1 MINQCVRYTL
11 GIGEFSGHYEELFVL
26 ISTTGDYLFLFC
38 FVFFFADVENFLL
51 LLWSNFQLRVES
63 FSGPFWFCVTQLCDW
78 SKSSRLFLNQ
88 SDLETEAGR
97 ELATS
102 VFPRFQQ
109 FAVLI
114 VSSHLAMRT

>member
-11 GIGEFSGHYEELFVL
+11 GIGEFSGHYEELFVS
-26 ISTTGDYLFLFC
+26 ISTIGDC
-38 FVFFFADVENFLL
+38 FVLVFFCRRGEFSPVLF
-51 LLWSNFQLRVES
+51 WSNFQLRVES

-109 FAVLI
+109 FTFLI

>member
-26 ISTTGDYLFLFC
+26 ISTTGDYLFLF
-38 FVFFFADVENFLL
+38 VFFFADVENFLL
-51 LLWSNFQLRVES
+51 L
-63 FSGPFWFCVTQLCDW
+63 PFWFCVTQLCDW
-78 SKSSRLFLNQ
+78 SKSSRLFINQ
-88 SDLETEAGR
+88 SDLKTEAGR

>member
-11 GIGEFSGHYEELFVL
+11 GIGEFSGHYEELFVS
-26 ISTTGDYLFLFC
+26 ISTIGDC
-38 FVFFFADVENFLL
+38 FVLVFFFADVENFLL

-109 FAVLI
+109 FTFLI

>member
-38 FVFFFADVENFLL
+38 LFFFFADVENFLL

-102 VFPRFQQ
+102 VFLRFQQ
-109 FAVLI
+109 FTFLI

>member
-26 ISTTGDYLFLFC
+26 ISTTGDYLFLFVC
-38 FVFFFADVENFLL
+38 FFFADVENFLL

-78 SKSSRLFLNQ
+78 SKSSRLFINQ
-88 SDLETEAGR
+88 SDLKTEAGR

>member
-1 MINQCVRYTL
+1 MFVTHWGSENSPATMRSSSSQFRQSEIV
-11 GIGEFSGHYEELFVL
+11 LFW
-26 ISTTGDYLFLFC
+26 
-38 FVFFFADVENFLL
+38 FFFADVENFLL

-63 FSGPFWFCVTQLCDW
+63 FSGPFWFCVTQLCDC

-109 FAVLI
+109 FTFLI